1 MVAKKQIAVLT
12 AVYIGL
18 IGLFFLYWG
27 IHRISPEFHMN
38 YMQGEDRAAEWLTF
52 IGFAGAAA
60 MSWAILR
67 FRAVM
72 GRKTIAFFAL
82 LGLFMFVC
90 AGEEISWG
98 QRIFGF
104 GTPEAMVEVNE
115 QNEFNL
121 HNLSFEHL
129 HPKDIVSWFMKIYG
143 IILPLVFLR
152 RYIRGENEIFKFI
165 PAPVCTPAFVIP
177 ELINVF
183 EDQLAAFVARY
194 FGPFTLPP
202 VCPSVSVL
210 IKRQCEELIEMYWG
224 LAIFMALLMIWAA
237 WEQSVRPASAQ

>member
-1 MVAKKQIAVLT
+1 MVTKKQNAWLL
-12 AVYIGL
+12 AVYCGL
-18 IGLFFLYWG
+18 IGLFFLYWWVHK
-27 IHRISPEFHMN
+27 IAPEFHIN

-60 MSWAILR
+60 ACWMTLR
-67 FRAVM
+67 FWAAM
-72 GRKTIAFFAL
+72 EKKTVLFFAL
-82 LGLFMFVC
+82 LGMFLFVC
-90 AGEEISWG
+90 AGEEVSWG

-104 GTPEAMVEVNE
+104 GTPEAMEEVNE

-121 HNLSFEHL
+121 HNLSFEHF

-143 IILPLVFLR
+143 IILPLVFIR
-152 RYIRGENEIFKFI
+152 RYIRREDEIFKYI
-165 PAPVCTPAFVIP
+165 PPAVCIPAFVLP
-177 ELINVF
+177 ELVNIF

-202 VCPSVSVL
+202 VCPSVEVL

-224 LAIFMALLMIWAA
+224 LAIFMGMLAIFFA
-237 WEQSVRPASAQ
+237 WKRKIKPASAQ